1 MSKFVASIAQI
12 YNFIRYDIWRVTED
26 ELSRSRR
33 FMYRLLKT
41 LVLAIRGFINDDL
54 NVRASALTYS
64 VLFAI
69 VPLFA
74 LIIAIGKGFGVD
86 KIIESSLQDTFIGQS
101 DIIPTVMGFVERY
114 LKSTQGGIFIGV
126 GIAILF
132 WSVMNF
138 FMQVERAFNRIW
150 QVKESRSFIRQFSTY
165 FSAILIVPLVI
176 VFSGG
181 LSIYVSSA
189 VKQSYVY
196 DVLSPLLR
204 FGVKFIPYFINWI
217 VFTILYIAMPN
228 TRVKFCNA
236 LIAGIVAG
244 SAFQAFQMLYINGQ
258 VYLSRYNVVY
268 GSFAAVPLL
277 ILWIQISC
285 LIVLLGAEIS
295 YASQNI
301 SNFDFELD
309 TNNISTR
316 YKNFLTL
323 FLTYVIVKQFEE
335 QKPPL
340 SAEQIVLKYKLPIR
354 IVNEILLKLV
364 EVSVLTEVLSGKK
377 GKLKTYQP
385 AIDINQLTVSLL
397 FSKLEIYGSE
407 LFLTNKN
414 ELLDTFWQKTL
425 DIKQRSEEHT
435 EQILVKDI

>member
-26 ELSRSRR
+26 ELSRTRR

-101 DIIPTVMGFVERY
+101 DMVPTVMGFVERY

-138 FMQVERAFNRIW
+138 FIQVEKAFNRIW

-217 VFTILYIAMPN
+217 VFTILYITMPN

-236 LIAGIVAG
+236 LMAGIVAG

-295 YASQNI
+295 YASQNVN
-301 SNFDFELD
+301 NFDFELD

-323 FLTYVIVKQFEE
+323 FLTYVIVKQFEQ

-340 SAEQIVLKYKLPIR
+340 SIEQIVLKYKLPIR
-354 IVNEILLKLV
+354 IVNEIVLKLV
-364 EVSVLTEVLSGKK
+364 EVSVLTEVVSGKK

>member
-414 ELLDTFWQKTL
+414 DLLDTFWQKTL

>member
-364 EVSVLTEVLSGKK
+364 EVSILTEVLSGKK

>member
-101 DIIPTVMGFVERY
+101 DMVPTVMGFVERY

-138 FMQVERAFNRIW
+138 FIQVEKAFNRIW

-217 VFTILYIAMPN
+217 VFTILYITMPN

-236 LIAGIVAG
+236 LMAGIVAG

-301 SNFDFELD
+301 NNFDFELD

-323 FLTYVIVKQFEE
+323 FLTYVIVKQFEQ

-340 SAEQIVLKYKLPIR
+340 SIEQIVLKYKLPIR
-354 IVNEILLKLV
+354 IVNEIVLKLV
-364 EVSVLTEVLSGKK
+364 EVSVLTEVVSGKK

-414 ELLDTFWQKTL
+414 DLLDTFWQKTL

>member
-1 MSKFVASIAQI
+1 MSKFIASIAQI

-340 SAEQIVLKYKLPIR
+340 SAEQIVLKYKLPTR

-364 EVSVLTEVLSGKK
+364 EVSILTEVLSGKK

-425 DIKQRSEEHT
+425 DIKQRTEEHT